1 MLRAP
6 GACLDTPS
14 SRAVTMVRPSLE
26 TESSSAGC
34 HTTSPA
40 RCCCHRS
47 CGTCTEG
54 NDMSEM
60 DPNTGANPRIRT
72 THLYSSVQIGTQ
84 NGATTRFQSARYLYQ
99 YSSEQVPVEGAPIDS
114 RAGGGIVH
122 RAVTPMAVFNLESL
136 QNHAVCF
143 SELPLCL
150 SRACLGKL
158 MMKVLA

>member
-60 DPNTGANPRIRT
+60 DPNTGANPRIRI
-72 THLYSSVQIGTQ
+72 THLYSSVQIGTE
-84 NGATTRFQSARYLYQ
+84 NGATTQFQSAGIYANIPRSRYQLKGHQ
-99 YSSEQVPVEGAPIDS
+99 STVGQEEASSTVQSPQWQFSISKACRTMQCAFLSCPYVCPEPVL
-114 RAGGGIVH
+114 V
-122 RAVTPMAVFNLESL
+122 N
-136 QNHAVCF
+136 
-143 SELPLCL
+143 
-150 SRACLGKL
+150 
-158 MMKVLA
+158 